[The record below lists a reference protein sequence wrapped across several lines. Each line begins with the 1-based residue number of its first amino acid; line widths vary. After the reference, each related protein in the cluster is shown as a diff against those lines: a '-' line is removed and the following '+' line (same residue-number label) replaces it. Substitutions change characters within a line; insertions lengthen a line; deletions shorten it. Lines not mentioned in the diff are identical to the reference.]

1 MGTIQSGHDRRSLS
15 TCCRHLHLPP
25 AAGEL
30 TRRGFLGGLGGAA
43 LGSAALAAASEAQA
57 AATRPAAGGTLP
69 AGKIL
74 RVKPVLV
81 YQLCKRV
88 EKSSWRNYGGS
99 ITQDGVDQ
107 EAARIKT
114 ELEQLRGEAE
124 FPIEVLPVAT
134 AASADE
140 VKPVAAS
147 DCDVLLVYALSGLQA
162 WLETLAGSGKPNIL
176 FVRYRSGPFYLWY
189 EIAHWRFLRKNV
201 DEFGEP
207 NMDVDDVVVDD
218 YGEVLWRLRAL
229 YGLKNAKG
237 TKSIALGGLA
247 PYSEPAGK
255 NGPTH
260 VKEIWGYDVQVV
272 PTAEIEQRLAKARS
286 DQGVMSQVQRLTDE
300 FLAQPNL
307 TLQTDRKFVIN
318 TFVALK
324 VFRDIL
330 SETGGTNVGV
340 AHCMGSLITLLDTTP
355 CLVLSILN
363 DEGITA
369 FCHTDYSHTP
379 PGVLLRWIAGKPS
392 WVCNSHFPHHGIMT
406 LAHCAAPRRMNGRDF
421 EPTKIMTHFES
432 DYGAATKVEY
442 PVGQAITAIIPNL
455 RCTKW
460 YGFRGKVIGSPAY
473 DICRS
478 QMDVEIDGDWR
489 KLLHDMEGFHT
500 LVVYGDYLREVGY
513 VLKKLKIGWENVSEN
528 A

>member
-1 MGTIQSGHDRRSLS
+1 MSGMRSEHNRCPS
-15 TCCRHLHLPP
+15 VTCCGHLHLPL
-25 AAGEL
+25 ATSEL

-43 LGSAALAAASEAQA
+43 LGGAALMAASEARA
-57 AATRPAAGGTLP
+57 AATRPAAGGALP
-69 AGKIL
+69 AGKAL
-74 RVKPVLV
+74 RVMPVLV
-81 YQLCKRV
+81 YQICKRV
-88 EKSSWRNYGGS
+88 EKTSWRVYGGS
-99 ITQDGVDQ
+99 ITQDGVNQ

-114 ELEQLRGEAE
+114 ELDRLRDEAE
-124 FPIEVLPVAT
+124 FPVQVLPVSPV
-134 AASADE
+134 ASAEE
-140 VKPVAAS
+140 VKPAAAT
-147 DCDVLLVYALSGLQA
+147 DCDVLLVYALSGAQA

-176 FVRYRSGPFYLWY
+176 FVRHRSGPFYLWY
-189 EIAHWRFLRKNV
+189 ETAHWRFLRKNV

-218 YGEVLWRLRAL
+218 YDELLWRLRAL
-229 YGLKNAKG
+229 YGLRNAKG

-260 VKEIWGYDVQVV
+260 VKEVWGYDVQVV
-272 PTAEIEQRLAKARS
+272 PMTEIEQRLAKARA
-286 DQGVMSQVQRLTDE
+286 DENVMTQVQRQAEEL
-300 FLAQPNL
+300 LSQPNL
-307 TLQTDRKFVIN
+307 TLQTDRKFIIN

-340 AHCMGSLITLLDTTP
+340 AHCMGALISLLDTTP

-379 PGVLLRWIAGKPS
+379 PGVLLRWISGKPS
-392 WVCNSHFPHHGIMT
+392 WVCNTHFPHDGIMT

-442 PVGQAITAIIPNL
+442 PVGQVITTIIPNL

-460 YGFRGKVIGSPAY
+460 YGFRGKVLDSPAH

-478 QMDVEIDGDWR
+478 QMEVEIDGDWR
-489 KLLHDMEGFHT
+489 KLLHDMEGFHAQ
-500 LVVYGDYLREVGY
+500 VVYGDYLREVGY
-513 VLKKLKIGWENVSEN
+513 ALKKLRIGWENVSKT